1 MEIHLDLTIH
11 YYYWDEVMGPL
22 LVHHD
27 GGVQLTQEDV
37 FMLLSSI
44 EPYSETIES
53 KIVGPYFIGDEVF
66 MVYNRS
72 VNNPDAQDE
81 RIKLMGTDCWVML
94 SVKKEHELVLL
105 SQIEIVQMIL
115 DIEFDNV
122 DELSDLCIEMY
133 RRTAD
138 VIRKI
143 YLYI

>member
-22 LVHHD
+22 LIHHD
-27 GGVQLTQEDV
+27 GGVQLKQEDV

-53 KIVGPYFIGDEVF
+53 KIAGPYFIGDEVF

-122 DELSDLCIEMY
+122 NELSDLCIDMY
-133 RRTAD
+133 RRTVD